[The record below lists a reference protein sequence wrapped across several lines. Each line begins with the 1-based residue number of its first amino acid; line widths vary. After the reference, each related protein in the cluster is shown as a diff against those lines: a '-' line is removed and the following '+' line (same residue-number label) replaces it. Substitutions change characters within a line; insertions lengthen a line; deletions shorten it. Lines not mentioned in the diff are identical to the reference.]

1 MSYDESRALLG
12 EPERP
17 RRPMPILAIVLG
29 AAFFASVGVA
39 AGLVVSARRATDEA
53 VAARAVSEAKAAE
66 DARFA
71 AARVAELEATSQ
83 AAETRAAEEAV
94 RRARAE
100 VEATRASGAAAILR
114 AILKASTDGVPGAP
128 PRRALHEIL
137 RGEVLA
143 TLRESMSR
151 EEGLDVALSIVRS
164 MALDPR
170 IANVAMARADLAFV
184 KEFLAEAQSV
194 YGADSE
200 ARAEALLAV
209 AQMSVAYA
217 DVPALDPAS
226 RAVLRENAATCVEE
240 VVRLRTSLGGRA
252 LAIALELRGR
262 LARAT
267 GDLAKATADFEA
279 ARAALGDTPDVSD
292 AARVAVALA
301 VLWADEGRVADAVQ
315 LLRVEANAAE
325 RAFPLGSVAELEL
338 RRTRAGILAR
348 QINDTSALSAAL
360 EERVQV
366 GRLLVQL
373 QRPQAGREVLIETLE
388 KYAADETRFRERLE
402 TAVWLARALDMMG
415 ATGVALATID
425 QPRIR
430 EDARIL
436 GEKTVLS
443 RDHAALIEELRAKSE
458 ARSSAGK
465 PVVNPS
471 GN

>member
-17 RRPMPILAIVLG
+17 RRPLPILAIVLG
-29 AAFFASVGVA
+29 AGCFAGIGVA
-39 AGLVVSARRATDEA
+39 AGMVVSARRATEEA

-71 AARVAELEATSQ
+71 AARVVELEATAQ

-100 VEATRASGAAAILR
+100 VDATRASGAAAILR
-114 AILKASTDGVPGAP
+114 AIVKASTDGVPGAP
-128 PRRALHEIL
+128 PRRALHEVL

-170 IANVAMARADLAFV
+170 IANVAMARTDLAFV
-184 KEFLAEAQSV
+184 KDFLAEAQAV
-194 YGADSE
+194 YAVDSE

-217 DVPALDPAS
+217 DVPALDAAS

-240 VVRLRTSLGGRA
+240 VVRTRSAQGGRA

-262 LARAT
+262 LARAA
-267 GDLAKATADFEA
+267 GDPAKATADFEA
-279 ARAALGDTPDVSD
+279 ARAALGDTPDTFDS
-292 AARVAVALA
+292 ARIAVGLA
-301 VLWADEGRVADAVQ
+301 VLWADTGRASDAVQ

-338 RRTRAGILAR
+338 RRTLAGILAR
-348 QINDTSALSAAL
+348 KSDDPNAPSAAL
-360 EERVQV
+360 EERVHI

-373 QRPQAGREVLIETLE
+373 YRPQAGREMLVEALE
-388 KYAADETRFRERLE
+388 RYAADETRFRERLE
-402 TAVWLARALDMMG
+402 AAVWLARALDMMG

-443 RDHAALIEELRAKSE
+443 RDHAALIEELRAKT
-458 ARSSAGK
+458 K
-465 PVVNPS
+465 
-471 GN
+471 

>member
-29 AAFFASVGVA
+29 AACFAGVGVA
-39 AGLVVSARRATDEA
+39 AGVVFAAKRAESEA
-53 VAARAVSEAKAAE
+53 VGARVAAETKAAE

-71 AARVAELEATSQ
+71 AARIAELESTTS
-83 AAETRAAEEAV
+83 ALETRVADESV
-94 RRARAE
+94 GRARAE
-100 VEATRASGAAAILR
+100 VAATRASSAAAILR
-114 AILKASTDGVPGAP
+114 AIVKASTDGVPGAP
-128 PRRALHEIL
+128 PRRALHEVL

-170 IANVAMARADLAFV
+170 IANVAMARTDLAFV
-184 KEFLAEAQSV
+184 KEFLAEALSA
-194 YGADSE
+194 YPAESD

-209 AQMSVAYA
+209 AQMCVAYA
-217 DVPALDPAS
+217 DVPALDGTS
-226 RAVLRENAATCVEE
+226 RVIFRENATTCVDE
-240 VVRLRTSLGGRA
+240 VIRARQAGGGRA
-252 LAIALELRGR
+252 FAIALELRGR
-262 LARAT
+262 LARAA
-267 GDLAKATADFEA
+267 GDPAKATADFEA
-279 ARAALGDTPDVSD
+279 ARAALGDTPDTFDS
-292 AARVAVALA
+292 ARIAVGLA
-301 VLWADEGRVADAVQ
+301 VLWADTGRASDAVQ

-338 RRTRAGILAR
+338 RRTLAGILAR
-348 QINDTSALSAAL
+348 KSDDPNAPSAAL
-360 EERVQV
+360 EERVHI

-373 QRPQAGREVLIETLE
+373 YRPQAGRETLVE
-388 KYAADETRFRERLE
+388 ALERYAADETRFRERLE

-436 GEKTVLS
+436 GEKTVIS
-443 RDHAALIEELRAKSE
+443 RDHAALIEELRAKSA

>member
-17 RRPMPILAIVLG
+17 RRPLPILAIVLG
-29 AAFFASVGVA
+29 AACFAGIGVA
-39 AGLVVSARRATDEA
+39 AGMVVSARRATEEA

-71 AARVAELEATSQ
+71 AARVVELEATAQ

-100 VEATRASGAAAILR
+100 VDATRASGAAAILR
-114 AILKASTDGVPGAP
+114 AIVKASTDGVPGAP
-128 PRRALHEIL
+128 PRRALHEVL

-170 IANVAMARADLAFV
+170 IANVAMARTDLAFV
-184 KEFLAEAQSV
+184 KEFLAEAQAV
-194 YGADSE
+194 YAVDSE

-217 DVPALDPAS
+217 DVPALDAAS

-240 VVRLRTSLGGRA
+240 VVRTRSAQGGRA

-262 LARAT
+262 LARAA
-267 GDLAKATADFEA
+267 GDLAKASADYEA
-279 ARAALGDTPDVSD
+279 ARAALGDTPDTFDS
-292 AARVAVALA
+292 ARIAVGLA
-301 VLWADEGRVADAVQ
+301 VLWADTGRASDAVQ

-338 RRTRAGILAR
+338 RRTLAGILAR
-348 QINDTSALSAAL
+348 KSDDPNAPSAAL
-360 EERVQV
+360 EERVHI

-373 QRPQAGREVLIETLE
+373 YRPQAGREMLVEALE
-388 KYAADETRFRERLE
+388 RYAADETRFRERLE
-402 TAVWLARALDMMG
+402 AAVWLARALDMMG

-443 RDHAALIEELRAKSE
+443 RDHAALIEELRAKT
-458 ARSSAGK
+458 K
-465 PVVNPS
+465 
-471 GN
+471 